1 MGLRRRAKDGQGRW
15 FWPLHLETG
24 VRLWLADQSARL
36 RGYLGASLGIA
47 QFDASFPVSVSDCGA
62 VALSPD
68 REQCLL
74 RRREGVPKSL
84 DVYQRL
90 GKGFGAV
97 GLAWRFADDH
107 AWSIGLATAYAFP
120 STGVVFEPN
129 ISYVALF

>member
-1 MGLRRRAKDGQGRW
+1 
-15 FWPLHLETG
+15 LHLETG

-36 RGYLGASLGIA
+36 RGYLGASVGIA
-47 QFDASFPVSVSDCGA
+47 QFDASFRVSVSDCGA
-62 VALSPD
+62 AGPSPD
-68 REQCLL
+68 RERCLQ
-74 RRREGVPKSL
+74 REREGVPKSL

-90 GKGFGAV
+90 GKGFVSGRV
-97 GLAWRFADDH
+97 GLSWRFADDH